1 MALRLP
7 KQGSVDRSV
16 PLSSYLVTIA
26 ITDRDGN
33 VIEKLGTPVG
43 GPMARYPETQHGS
56 LRGLTPAWRS
66 VRFFPR
72 TVRCTACAP
81 AATSE

>member
-43 GPMARYPETQHGS
+43 GPYGAVPGD
-56 LRGLTPAWRS
+56 PAWFSERVDPRLAVCQVLSAYSAMHCLRS
-66 VRFFPR
+66 RGYF
-72 TVRCTACAP
+72 
-81 AATSE
+81 